1 MCLLGECFKACF
13 GKVFEANVLTKEC
26 FSAHFA
32 EVSDTGLDTM
42 LKSSKWPGG
51 VGAAI
56 KPGGGKNGK

>member
-1 MCLLGECFKACF
+1 MLMCSLGIFCFVSTF
-13 GKVFEANVLTKEC
+13 WKVFDTNVLTREC

-56 KPGGGKNGK
+56 K